1 MLLSLLSNRMGDNKT
16 LGARGQSIFGMSK
29 DQREVVLND
38 WARVQLAARSIEMLP
53 GEHLDVAS
61 DDASF
66 RRYFRYQAQPHGYI
80 FVDAPP
86 DREDSKPFVSI
97 AKHLADAGLNA
108 PEVYAVDYELGF
120 MMLSDLGNTLYL
132 SVFEGSEEGSE
143 EGGKP
148 APEGGHESLYQDALE
163 AIYAM
168 QFIAA
173 ELPVY
178 DRSRL
183 QQEMDLFPDWFL
195 KKQLRLSLSGEE
207 MEMLNAVFELMIG
220 NALEQPQFFVHRD
233 YHSRNLMVTRPGYPG
248 IIDFQDAVKGA
259 VTYDL
264 VSLLRDCYLKLP
276 SEEVTRWVNEFRC
289 MLLDNGRI
297 EEVDEITFRRWFD
310 LMGLQ
315 RHLKCAGIFS
325 RLNLRD
331 GKPGY
336 LGDIPQVVSYM
347 VEVCREYKELHRFGN
362 WLSEVVEPKLEKGL
376 LQ

>member
-1 MLLSLLSNRMGDNKT
+1 MLLSNRIGDNRA
-16 LGARGQSIFGMSK
+16 LGSRGQSIFGMSK
-29 DQREVVLND
+29 DQREVSLND
-38 WARVQLAARSIEMLP
+38 WARVQLASRSIEMLP
-53 GEHLDVAS
+53 YEHLDVVS

-86 DREDSKPFVSI
+86 DKEDSKPFVFI

-132 SVFEGSEEGSE
+132 SVLEGSE
-143 EGGKP
+143 EGGEEGSE
-148 APEGGHESLYQDALE
+148 EGGHESLYQDALK

-168 QFIAA
+168 QFIDA

-195 KKQLRLSLSGEE
+195 KKQLGLSLSSEE

-220 NALEQPQFFVHRD
+220 NALEQPRFFVHRD
-233 YHSRNLMVTRPGYPG
+233 YHSRNVMVTRPGFPG

-264 VSLLRDCYLKLP
+264 VSLLRDCYLALP
-276 SEEVTRWVNEFRC
+276 SDEVTRWVNEFRC

-331 GKPGY
+331 GKSGY
-336 LGDIPQVVSYM
+336 LSDIPRVVSYM
-347 VEVCREYKELHRFGN
+347 IEVCREYQELHRFGD
-362 WLSEVVEPKLEKGL
+362 WLSEAVEPELETGL
-376 LQ
+376 FE

>member
-1 MLLSLLSNRMGDNKT
+1 MATMLISNRIGDNKT
-16 LGARGQSIFGMSK
+16 LGTIGQSIFGMSK
-29 DQREVVLND
+29 DQRKVLLND

-66 RRYFRYQAQPHGYI
+66 RRYFRYQAQPRGYI

-86 DREDSKPFVSI
+86 DREDSRPFVSI
-97 AKHLADAGLNA
+97 AKYLADAGLNA

-132 SVFEGSEEGSE
+132 SVFEGGE
-143 EGGKP
+143 P
-148 APEGGHESLYQDALE
+148 TPEGGHESLYQDALD

-168 QFIAA
+168 QSIAA
-173 ELPVY
+173 DLPIY
-178 DRSRL
+178 DRSHL
-183 QQEMDLFPDWFL
+183 KQEMELFPDWFL
-195 KKQLRLSLSGEE
+195 KKQLGLSLSSEE
-207 MEMLNAVFELMIG
+207 MGMLNAVFELMIG
-220 NALEQPQFFVHRD
+220 NALQQPQFFVHRD
-233 YHSRNLMVTRPGYPG
+233 YHSRNLMMTRPGYPG

-264 VSLLRDCYLKLP
+264 VSLLRDCYLTLP
-276 SEEVTRWVNEFRC
+276 SGEVTRWVNDFRC
-289 MLLDNGRI
+289 MLLDSGRI
-297 EEVDEITFRRWFD
+297 EEVDEVTFRRWFD

-315 RHLKCAGIFS
+315 RHLKCSGIFS
-325 RLNLRD
+325 RLHLRD

-336 LGDIPQVVSYM
+336 LGDIPRVVRYM

-362 WLSEVVEPKLEKGL
+362 WLSEVVEPELETGL
-376 LQ
+376 FE

>member
-1 MLLSLLSNRMGDNKT
+1 
-16 LGARGQSIFGMSK
+16 MSK
-29 DQREVVLND
+29 DQREVLLND
-38 WARVQLAARSIEMLP
+38 WARVQLAARSLEMLP
-53 GEHLDVAS
+53 GENLDVAS

-66 RRYFRYQAQPHGYI
+66 RRYFRYQAEPHGYI

-86 DREDSKPFVSI
+86 DREDSRLFVSI

-108 PEVYAVDYELGF
+108 PEVYAVNYELGF
-120 MMLSDLGNTLYL
+120 MMVSDLGNTLYL
-132 SVFEGSEEGSE
+132 SVFEGE
-143 EGGKP
+143 
-148 APEGGHESLYQDALE
+148 EGGHESLYQDALD

-183 QQEMDLFPDWFL
+183 QQEMVLFPDWFL
-195 KKQLRLSLSGEE
+195 KKQLGLSLSSEE
-207 MEMLNAVFELMIG
+207 TEMLNAVFELMIG
-220 NALEQPQFFVHRD
+220 NALLQPQFFVHRD

-264 VSLLRDCYLKLP
+264 VSLLRDCYLTLP
-276 SEEVTRWVNEFRC
+276 SGEVTRWVNGFRR

-325 RLNLRD
+325 RLHLRD
-331 GKPGY
+331 GKTGY
-336 LGDIPQVVSYM
+336 LGDIPRVVRYM
-347 VEVCREYKELHRFGN
+347 VDVCKEYKELEHFGI
-362 WLSEVVEPKLEKGL
+362 WLSEVVEPELETGL
-376 LQ
+376 FE